1 MGKQASKNILM
12 KDGSVRR
19 RPADEC
25 ELLIDKGQAKR
36 YISNTIYRAMS
47 LGIEVKNF
55 NDRDEKGVLRGKIRD
70 LTQKAEAKR
79 KKKEAKKKAETEEVD
94 AE

>member
-1 MGKQASKNILM
+1 M